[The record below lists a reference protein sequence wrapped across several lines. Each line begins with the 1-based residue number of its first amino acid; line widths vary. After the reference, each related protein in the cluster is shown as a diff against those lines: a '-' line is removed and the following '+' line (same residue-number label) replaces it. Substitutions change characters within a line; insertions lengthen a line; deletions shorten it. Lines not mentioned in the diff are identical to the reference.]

1 MEFIFTEENKL
12 LRDMEEEWLAERKF
26 GAYMLV
32 GKSGSGK
39 TTFLRQLDSD
49 WQQLQ
54 NRKMITWITTEQVI
68 DSFLHDRNIFKELET
83 PIVITENMEDL
94 AGKDNTL
101 LYIFDLVCNWLEQG
115 ERLFIGTSADSNLKM
130 PEYVTRLESREIEIT
145 PGIVERIAKM
155 KNIRLDRQ
163 RTDLF
168 CRESEGRMASL
179 IGLLHREM
187 LAGRI

>member
-49 WQQLQ
+49 WQKQR

-83 PIVITENMEDL
+83 PIVIIENMEDL
-94 AGKDNTL
+94 AGKDSTL
-101 LYIFDLVCNWLEQG
+101 FYIFDLVCSWLEQG
-115 ERLFIGTSADSNLKM
+115 ERLFIGTSADSNLPV

-155 KNIRLDRQ
+155 KKMQLDRQ

-168 CRESEGRMASL
+168 CKESEGRMASL
-179 IGLLHREM
+179 MGILHREM
-187 LAGRI
+187 LRGY

>member
-101 LYIFDLVCNWLEQG
+101 LYIFDLVYSWLEQG
-115 ERLFIGTSADSNLKM
+115 KRLFIGTSADGNLKV
-130 PEYVTRLESREIEIT
+130 PEYVTTLESREIEIT

-155 KNIRLDRQ
+155 KNIRLGRQ

>member
-94 AGKDNTL
+94 TGKDNTL

>member
-12 LRDMEEEWLAERKF
+12 LQDMEEEWLAERKF

-49 WQQLQ
+49 WQQQ
-54 NRKMITWITTEQVI
+54 RNRKMITWITTEQMV
-68 DSFLHDRNIFKELET
+68 DSFLHDRNILKELET
-83 PIVITENMEDL
+83 PVVIIENMEDL

-101 LYIFDLVCNWLEQG
+101 LYIFDLVCSWLEQG
-115 ERLFIGTSADSNLKM
+115 ERLFIGTSVDSNLPV
-130 PEYVTRLESREIEIT
+130 PEYVKRLESREIEIT
-145 PGIVERIAKM
+145 SRIVERIAKM
-155 KNIRLDRQ
+155 KNILLDRQ

-179 IGLLHREM
+179 IGILHREM

>member
-12 LRDMEEEWLAERKF
+12 LQEMKEEWLAGHKF

-68 DSFLHDRNIFKELET
+68 DSFLYGRNIFNGIET
-83 PIVITENMEDL
+83 PVVIIENMEDL
-94 AGKDNTL
+94 VGKDNTL
-101 LYIFDLVCNWLEQG
+101 LHVFDLVCNWLEQE
-115 ERLFIGTSADSNLKM
+115 ERLFIGTSADSNM
-130 PEYVTRLESREIEIT
+130 QFPEYVTRLESREIEIT
-145 PGIVERIAKM
+145 PGIVDQIAKM
-155 KNIRLDRQ
+155 KNICLDIQ

-179 IGLLHREM
+179 MGILHKEI
-187 LAGRI
+187 LTESI

>member
-101 LYIFDLVCNWLEQG
+101 LYIFDLVYSWLEQG
-115 ERLFIGTSADSNLKM
+115 KRLFIGTSADGNLKM

>member
-1 MEFIFTEENKL
+1 MEFIFTEGNKL

-54 NRKMITWITTEQVI
+54 NRKMITWITTEQVVN
-68 DSFLHDRNIFKELET
+68 SFLHDRNIFKELAT
-83 PIVITENMEDL
+83 PIAIIENMEDL
-94 AGKDNTL
+94 VGKDSTI
-101 LYIFDLVCNWLEQG
+101 LYIFDLVCSWLEQG
-115 ERLFIGTSADSNLKM
+115 ERLFIGTSANSNLPI

-145 PGIVERIAKM
+145 PGIVEQIAKM
-155 KNIRLDRQ
+155 KKIRLDSQ

-179 IGLLHREM
+179 MGILHREM

>member
-101 LYIFDLVCNWLEQG
+101 LYIFDLVCSWLEQG

>member
-1 MEFIFTEENKL
+1 M
-12 LRDMEEEWLAERKF
+12 
-26 GAYMLV
+26 
-32 GKSGSGK
+32 
-39 TTFLRQLDSD
+39 
-49 WQQLQ
+49 
-54 NRKMITWITTEQVI
+54 I

-101 LYIFDLVCNWLEQG
+101 LYIFDLVCSWLEQG

-155 KNIRLDRQ
+155 KNICLDRQ

>member
-101 LYIFDLVCNWLEQG
+101 LYIFDLVCSWLEQG
-115 ERLFIGTSADSNLKM
+115 ER
-130 PEYVTRLESREIEIT
+130 
-145 PGIVERIAKM
+145 
-155 KNIRLDRQ
+155 
-163 RTDLF
+163 
-168 CRESEGRMASL
+168 
-179 IGLLHREM
+179 
-187 LAGRI
+187 